1 MRDDLLDAQACVD
14 WAVNQLPNLETRI
27 NEWLRLN
34 VVVEIEDAGADV
46 PNNVFV
52 AVQREELPRSFNVE
66 IGAYLNTVRSSL
78 DILASALASRYR
90 ICAPENAY
98 FPITRSEAA
107 FRARGSNSA
116 NFVAGLPPV
125 ERLHVE
131 ALKPYHGGNEDL
143 WTLHQL
149 DIMRKHRRLLT
160 VIAEPDFFSVEGS
173 GVLQHFTPI
182 ATGFMRADNVSE
194 RKVVLGLMAKG
205 APPYQT
211 KFAPYVAFDE
221 SAITG
226 RKRVVRALRD
236 FAGLATTVI
245 KLFDT

>member
-1 MRDDLLDAQACVD
+1 VRTDLLDAQACVD
-14 WAVNQLPNLETRI
+14 WAVDRLPDLETRI

-34 VVVEIEDAGADV
+34 VVVEIEDAGSGV
-46 PNNVFV
+46 PNNVIV
-52 AVQREELPRSFNVE
+52 AIQREELPRSFNVE
-66 IGAYLNTVRSSL
+66 IGAYLNTVRSL

-90 ICAPENAY
+90 ICAAENAY
-98 FPITRSEAA
+98 FPISKSEAA

-125 ERLHVE
+125 ERSHLE

-143 WTLHQL
+143 WSLHQL

-160 VIAEPDFFSVEGS
+160 VIAEPDFFSVEGG
-173 GVLQHFTPI
+173 GVLQPFTPL

-194 RKVVLGLMAKG
+194 RKVVLGLIAKA
-205 APPYQT
+205 APSYQT

-226 RKRVVRALRD
+226 RKRIVRAPRD
-236 FAGLATTVI
+236 FAGLATSVI